1 MTWIGASIA
10 HVRCDDP
17 AHRGVPEHDLAFGGG
32 LSALQ
37 ALVTD
42 GWRYEHATQ
51 RHQCPLCVR
60 RKALR
65 N

>member
-1 MTWIGASIA
+1 MSWLTPSVA

-17 AHRGVPEHDLAFGGG
+17 QHRGVAEHDLAFGGA

-37 ALVTD
+37 ALVAE
-42 GWRYEHATQ
+42 GWRYDHNTQ
-51 RHQCPLCVR
+51 RHQCPKCTR
-60 RKALR
+60 RRAGR